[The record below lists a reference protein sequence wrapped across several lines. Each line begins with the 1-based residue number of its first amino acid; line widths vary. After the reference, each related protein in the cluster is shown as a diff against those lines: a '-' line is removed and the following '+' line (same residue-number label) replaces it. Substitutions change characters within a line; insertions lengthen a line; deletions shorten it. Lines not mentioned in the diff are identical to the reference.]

1 MTLVVL
7 NNLIY
12 GMTGGQVSG
21 LSTNEFKDDRHIDDK
36 TPPFDVVKLAH
47 DAGAVFSCRVTSH
60 RNFESTLTEA
70 FEVEGFSLVE
80 ISSLCQPYGAGKMA
94 ELEAWT
100 EEEEVLRNK
109 RAPLP
114 PPFKETTSLITDKD
128 ILTAEFTSNIKNRYG
143 IVMAGSAGGGVQAAG
158 KLLANAGILAGL
170 ESTMKGE
177 DPITIGTGFSVAEV
191 ILSRKPINY
200 TGLEKPD
207 LAIILTQDGL
217 IKIKDKLD
225 KDSEILA
232 DDSLELE
239 GFNNVTYINFTKIG
253 RKKGA
258 VLSAI
263 TYWMIKSGL
272 MPIAAFEKAVSS
284 HKYADILMATIK
296 KTEEEL
302 FDCH

>member
-1 MTLVVL
+1 
-7 NNLIY
+7 
-12 GMTGGQVSG
+12 
-21 LSTNEFKDDRHIDDK
+21 
-36 TPPFDVVKLAH
+36 
-47 DAGAVFSCRVTSH
+47 
-60 RNFESTLTEA
+60 
-70 FEVEGFSLVE
+70 
-80 ISSLCQPYGAGKMA
+80 
-94 ELEAWT
+94 
-100 EEEEVLRNK
+100 
-109 RAPLP
+109 
-114 PPFKETTSLITDKD
+114 
-128 ILTAEFTSNIKNRYG
+128 
-143 IVMAGSAGGGVQAAG
+143 
-158 KLLANAGILAGL
+158 
-170 ESTMKGE
+170 MKGE
-177 DPITIGTGFSVAEV
+177 YPITIGTGFSVAEV

-225 KDSEILA
+225 VNSQILA
-232 DDSLELE
+232 DESLELE

-263 TYWMIKSGL
+263 TYWMIKSDL
-272 MPIAAFEKAVSS
+272 MPIAAFEKAISS